1 MFIKKIFNL
10 SENINLRIYILL
22 LLFEIKVIY
31 SINSAKKISAYR
43 DESLSLDNENPM
55 KLYYYLNT
63 KFQQEKNY
71 DIILQFKN
79 ILKVASDIEIYVYT
93 SNTYIYNMDN
103 LIKKNDTTNEL
114 MNYQKKFELNST
126 NENYS
131 EYSLTQKDFDEN
143 INITFYQYY
152 YILFVK
158 GNNNNNFKSTFLI
171 FNTLDIIESY
181 PNDFS
186 NQIYYRYENNYNINN
201 YIFKINT
208 KSGFNKNLNIQFL
221 SYYENSLFNL
231 EVYKKIN
238 GNDTRIYSLQNF
250 NILDHAI
257 PVNDTQLLY
266 INLSFIQKHEK
277 GSRRDPFSI
286 FFEISNS
293 FNYLNI
299 QKVPEKSTCFT
310 FMAKKEIYFYF
321 VIKNNTSGNGFNNQD
336 YFYILQSLSN
346 DEIPI
351 IGNYN
356 YFILEYF
363 IAKEKEYYDEND
375 INNDEINDL
384 IINNKENFIKL
395 NSIYDQDKSLY
406 FYKVNINNKNN
417 KNIDNKLMIIKM
429 YLNDNNIE
437 NKLKTKSIN
446 FRYLPLILLTD
457 EIYNYNSSYIAY
469 YKSNNYID
477 KIGYYYI
484 PIRNLQSNKIL
495 YCPYENT
502 MTLYFGE
509 LDISKNFILPS
520 LENQKIYIINPNN
533 STLFNGITIFTVNK
547 ISNYFLQYGD
557 IDENILSNI
566 NINNYRSNENM
577 NKEIKINDN
586 IKELYYFNMYY
597 FNDSFIIDI
606 SVIFGNVSMEYLS
619 LDSLSDYDKNLYN
632 IFPLNKQYLNK
643 YIKTI
648 NCPVLVETSN
658 IEIIRIINNNY
669 SLKNGSSN
677 NYNKSLFYI
686 NKYKVYSEVE
696 ENKLIPL
703 FISSGDIFSKFK
715 INTNLLNVE
724 IKYKFFLNDR
734 NPLNKDSKEY
744 NISLS
749 LNNETF
755 YLAGIGENSFHTGT
769 VNLAKFNQI
778 RVTNIC
784 NKNILFWVQLG
795 SFVENDYEIFYASQ
809 KPYNGM
815 MSTSKIYLFVF
826 DFINIL
832 NKKDIGL
839 YPYKFVFNFEK
850 PNSSKCNGYY
860 RQSLV
865 NKNVDSL
872 NLIFIP
878 TSINSIY
885 YDITTSENIISIDD
899 DLNLEELD
907 YILNRNKH
915 LYLNTIIRP
924 IIGYL
929 RVNFYMEYKY
939 ELTDKKNELASFD
952 FDESIYSIRYKLA
965 DANKNK
971 YLLFQVLSCN
981 YYKDFNVLFFKENSN
996 ISYSLFKNYDNSKI
1010 GNISQENIYGYIN
1023 LENIYEEKDS
1033 IFLGVVRPGKLF
1045 VRYTYTN
1052 SKIDANFINSL
1063 YEENKFQYNI
1073 NIEKIRKVENKDVFS
1088 ISFEPFLKNAITNY
1102 FILTLNEKEND
1113 IINECQFLSY
1123 LYNYKN
1129 KNKVFSVDS
1138 ISNTK
1143 DNIFINSLDY
1153 KKYISFKDEGIS
1165 DRISRELTFETF
1177 GNYKIYILAEE
1188 LESYS
1193 LYKLLGV
1200 KTYSYVNDGNEM
1212 VEEEDENE
1220 VSWILIML
1228 IIVLSLLIIILS
1240 AFIIYH
1246 QMRKENI
1253 NQIIKFMN
1261 LPKSDSANL
1270 SKNNLLL
1277 SINKNE
1283 DLNDSNNNLLFPIL
1297 NNSEYKENNSQEDNN
1312 IKNENINKNN
1322 NEDNNMEIDEEEKS
1336 EPPPPA
1342 ITAYPNE
1349 NSISEM
1355 LEEIKHKDSDK
1366 KIDEENMYTNA
1377 GTDLTD
1383 QGTSKEE

>member
-1 MFIKKIFNL
+1 MFIKKLFNL
-10 SENINLRIYILL
+10 SKNINFSIYILL
-22 LLFEIKVIY
+22 LLFELKAIY
-31 SINSAKKISAYR
+31 GINSAKKIYIYR

-55 KLYYYLNT
+55 KLYYYQNT

-79 ILKVASDIEIYVYT
+79 ILKVASDIHIYVYT

-103 LIKKNDTTNEL
+103 LIKKNETTNEL

-131 EYSLTQKDFDEN
+131 EYSLTQIDFDEN
-143 INITFYQYY
+143 VNITFYQYY
-152 YILFVK
+152 YFAFLK
-158 GNNNNNFKSTFLI
+158 GNNNNIFQSTFLL

-208 KSGFNKNLNIQFL
+208 KSVLNKNLNIQFL
-221 SYYENSLFNL
+221 SYYENTLFNI
-231 EVYKKIN
+231 EVFKKVN
-238 GNDTRIYSLQNF
+238 GNDTQIYSLENF
-250 NILDHAI
+250 NTLDHSI
-257 PVNDTQLLY
+257 SINDSQLLY
-266 INLSFIQKHEK
+266 INLSFVQKHEK
-277 GSRRDPFSI
+277 GSRKDPFSI

-293 FNYLNI
+293 HNYLNF
-299 QKVPEKSTCFT
+299 QKVPEKSTGFT
-310 FMAKKEIYFYF
+310 FMAKKEIYFYS
-321 VIKNNTSGNGFNNQD
+321 VIKNNTIGNGFNNQY
-336 YFYILQSLSN
+336 YFYILQFLSN
-346 DEIPI
+346 DDISI
-351 IGNYN
+351 SSDYD

-363 IAKEKEYYDEND
+363 IALEKEYYDEND
-375 INNDEINDL
+375 INNDEINEL
-384 IINNKENFIKL
+384 ITNNNKNFVKL
-395 NSIYDQDKSLY
+395 NSIYDQTKSLY
-406 FYKVNINNKNN
+406 FYKINLSNKKN
-417 KNIDNKLMIIKM
+417 KNITNKLMIIKM
-429 YLNDNNIE
+429 HLNDDDIK

-446 FRYLPLILLTD
+446 FRYLPLIILTD
-457 EIYNYNSSYIAY
+457 KLYNYNSSYLTY
-469 YKSNNYID
+469 YKSSNYID

-484 PIRNLQSNKIL
+484 PIRNLNSNKIL

-509 LDISKNFILPS
+509 LDISKNSILPS

-533 STLFNGITIFTVNK
+533 SMLFNGITILTINK
-547 ISNYFLQYGD
+547 NNNYFLQYGD
-557 IDENILSNI
+557 IDENILGNI

-597 FNDSFIIDI
+597 FNDSLVIDI

-619 LDSLSDYDKNLYN
+619 LDSLSDYDKNFYN

-648 NCPVLVETSN
+648 NKPVLIETSN

-669 SLKNGSSN
+669 SRKNDSLN

-703 FISSGDIFSKFK
+703 FISSGDTFAKFK

-724 IKYKFFLNDR
+724 IKYKFFINDR
-734 NPLNKDSKEY
+734 NPLNEDSKEY

-749 LNNETF
+749 LNDETF
-755 YLAGIGENSFHTGT
+755 YLSGNGENSFHTGT
-769 VNLAKFNQI
+769 VNLVRFNQI
-778 RVTNIC
+778 KVTNIC

-795 SFVENDYEIFYASQ
+795 SFVEKDYEIFYASQ

-839 YPYKFVFNFEK
+839 YPYKFIFNFEK

-865 NKNVDSL
+865 NKNFDAL
-872 NLIFIP
+872 NFIFTP

-885 YDITTSENIISIDD
+885 YDVTTSENIISIDD

-907 YILNRNKH
+907 YILNRNRN

-924 IIGYL
+924 INGYL

-939 ELTDKKNELASFD
+939 DLTNKKNELVSFN
-952 FDESIYSIRYKLA
+952 FDESIYSINYKLA
-965 DANKNK
+965 DANNNK
-971 YLLFQVLSCN
+971 YLLFQVLSCD

-996 ISYSLFKNYDNSKI
+996 ISNSLFKNYDNNKI
-1010 GNISQENIYGYIN
+1010 GNISQENIFGYIN
-1023 LENIYEEKDS
+1023 LENFNEEKDS
-1033 IFLGVVRPGKLF
+1033 MFLKVVKPGKLF
-1045 VRYTYTN
+1045 VRYIYTN
-1052 SKIDANFINSL
+1052 SKIDINFINFL
-1063 YEENKFQYNI
+1063 YEESKFQYNI
-1073 NIEKIRKVENKDVFS
+1073 NIEKIRKVENKDIFS
-1088 ISFEPFLKNAITNY
+1088 ISFEPFLKNTITNY
-1102 FILTLNEKEND
+1102 FILTLNEKENN

-1129 KNKVFSVDS
+1129 KNKVFS
-1138 ISNTK
+1138 IEPNINK
-1143 DNIFINSLDY
+1143 NENIFINELNY

-1188 LESYS
+1188 LENYS

-1200 KTYSYVNDGNEM
+1200 KTYSYINDRNE
-1212 VEEEDENE
+1212 VIEKEDENE
-1220 VSWILIML
+1220 VSGILIML
-1228 IIVLSLLIIILS
+1228 IIVLSLLIIILTV
-1240 AFIIYH
+1240 FIIYH
-1246 QMRKENI
+1246 HMRKENI

-1261 LPKSDSANL
+1261 LPKNESTNL

-1283 DLNDSNNNLLFPIL
+1283 NLNDSSNNLFFPIL
-1297 NNSEYKENNSQEDNN
+1297 NNNENKENNSQDNDN
-1312 IKNENINKNN
+1312 EKNENMNNAN
-1322 NEDNNMEIDEEEKS
+1322 NEDNNNEIDEEKS

-1342 ITAYPNE
+1342 ITAFPNE
-1349 NSISEM
+1349 NNISEM

-1377 GTDLTD
+1377 GTDLTS
-1383 QGTSKEE
+1383 QGENKEE

>member
-1 MFIKKIFNL
+1 M
-10 SENINLRIYILL
+10 
-22 LLFEIKVIY
+22 KV
-31 SINSAKKISAYR
+31 
-43 DESLSLDNENPM
+43 
-55 KLYYYLNT
+55 YYYQNN

-79 ILKVASDIEIYVYT
+79 ILKVDGDIYIYVYA
-93 SNTYIYNMDN
+93 SDTYIYNMDS
-103 LIKKNDTTNEL
+103 LIKKNETTNEF
-114 MNYQKKFELNST
+114 MNYQKKFQLNST
-126 NENYS
+126 NENYT
-131 EYSLTQKDFDEN
+131 EYSLTQIDFDEN

-158 GNNNNNFKSTFLI
+158 GNNNNNFQSIFLL

-201 YIFKINT
+201 YIFKIDT

-221 SYYENSLFNL
+221 SYYENTLFNI
-231 EVYKKIN
+231 EIYKKIN
-238 GNDTRIYSLQNF
+238 GNDTHIYSLKNF
-250 NILDHAI
+250 NILDHGI
-257 PVNDTQLLY
+257 PINDTQILY

-277 GSRRDPFSI
+277 GSRKDPFSI
-286 FFEISNS
+286 LFEISNS

-299 QKVPEKSTCFT
+299 QKVPEKSTGFT

-321 VIKNNTSGNGFNNQD
+321 VIKNNTSSNGLYNQD
-336 YFYILQSLSN
+336 YFYILQFLSK
-346 DEIPI
+346 DEISFL
-351 IGNYN
+351 NDYNYYN

-363 IAKEKEYYDEND
+363 IAKEKEYFDENN
-375 INNDEINDL
+375 INNNEINDL
-384 IINNKENFIKL
+384 IINKKQNFTRL

-406 FYKVNINNKNN
+406 FYKVDINNKNN
-417 KNIDNKLMIIKM
+417 KDIDNKLLIIKM
-429 YLNDNNIE
+429 YLNDNNNE
-437 NKLKTKSIN
+437 NKLKIKSIN
-446 FRYLPLILLTD
+446 FRYLPLILLK
-457 EIYNYNSSYIAY
+457 EQIYNYKNSYIEY

-484 PIRNLQSNKIL
+484 PIRNLKSNKIL

-502 MTLYFGE
+502 MALYFGE
-509 LDISKNFILPS
+509 LDISKNLILPS

-533 STLFNGITIFTVNK
+533 STLFNGITILTVNK
-547 ISNYFLQYGD
+547 NSNYFLQYGD
-557 IDENILSNI
+557 IDESILNNIY
-566 NINNYRSNENM
+566 INNYRTNENM

-597 FNDSFIIDI
+597 FNDSFIIDV
-606 SVIFGNVSMEYLS
+606 SVIFGNVSIEYLS

-632 IFPLNKQYLNK
+632 IFPFNKQNINK
-643 YIKTI
+643 YIKAI
-648 NCPVLVETSN
+648 NKPILIETSN
-658 IEIIRIINNNY
+658 IEIIRIINNKY
-669 SLKNGSSN
+669 SNKNDSSN
-677 NYNKSLFYI
+677 YHNKSLFYI
-686 NKYKVYSEVE
+686 NKYKVYYEVE
-696 ENKLIPL
+696 ENELIPL
-703 FISSGDIFSKFK
+703 FISSGDVFSKFK
-715 INTNLLNVE
+715 INTNLLNAE
-724 IKYKFFLNDR
+724 IKYKFFINDR
-734 NPLNKDSKEY
+734 NPLNEDSKEY

-749 LNNETF
+749 LNDETF
-755 YLAGIGENSFHTGT
+755 YLSGNGGNSFHTGN
-769 VNLAKFNQI
+769 VSLARYNQI
-778 RVTNIC
+778 KVTNIC

-795 SFVENDYEIFYASQ
+795 SFFENDYEIFYASQ
-809 KPYNGM
+809 RPYNGM
-815 MSTSKIYLFVF
+815 IQTSKIYLFVF
-826 DFINIL
+826 DYINIL

-865 NKNVDSL
+865 NKNFDAL
-872 NLIFIP
+872 NYIFTP

-907 YILNRNKH
+907 YILNRDRN
-915 LYLNTIIRP
+915 LYLNTIIRQ
-924 IIGYL
+924 INGYL

-939 ELTDKKNELASFD
+939 DLTDKKNELSSFY
-952 FDESIYSIRYKLA
+952 FDDSIYSIRYKLA
-965 DANKNK
+965 EANKK

-996 ISYSLFKNYDNSKI
+996 ISYSLFKNSDNNKI

-1023 LENIYEEKDS
+1023 IENLNEDKDS
-1033 IFLGVVRPGKLF
+1033 MFLGVVRPGKLF
-1045 VRYTYTN
+1045 IRYTYTN
-1052 SKIDANFINSL
+1052 SKIDINFINSL
-1063 YEENKFQYNI
+1063 YEESKFQYNI
-1073 NIEKIRKVENKDVFS
+1073 NIEKIRKVENKDIFS

-1102 FILTLNEKEND
+1102 FILTLNEKEKD

-1129 KNKVFSVDS
+1129 KNRIFS
-1138 ISNTK
+1138 IEPNPNK
-1143 DNIFINSLDY
+1143 NGNIFINTLNY

-1200 KTYSYVNDGNEM
+1200 KTYSYVNDGNGNEII
-1212 VEEEDENE
+1212 EEEDENE

-1228 IIVLSLLIIILS
+1228 IILLSLLIIILS

-1246 QMRKENI
+1246 YKRKENI

-1261 LPKSDSANL
+1261 LPKNDSANL
-1270 SKNNLLL
+1270 GKNNLLL

-1283 DLNDSNNNLLFPIL
+1283 NLDNSNNNLIFPIL
-1297 NNSEYKENNSQEDNN
+1297 NNSEYKEDNLQENNDV
-1312 IKNENINKNN
+1312 KNENINKDN
-1322 NEDNNMEIDEEEKS
+1322 NEENNIEIDEEKS

-1342 ITAYPNE
+1342 ITAFPNE
-1349 NSISEM
+1349 NNISEM

-1383 QGTSKEE
+1383 RGFNKEE

>member
-10 SENINLRIYILL
+10 SENINFRIFILL
-22 LLFEIKVIY
+22 LFFEIKAIY
-31 SINSAKKISAYR
+31 SINSAKKIYSYR
-43 DESLSLDNENPM
+43 DESLFLDNENPI
-55 KLYYYLNT
+55 KLYYYQNT

-79 ILKVASDIEIYVYT
+79 ILKQACDVHIYVYT

-103 LIKKNDTTNEL
+103 LIKQNETTNEF
-114 MNYQKKFELNST
+114 MDYQKKLELNST
-126 NENYS
+126 NQNYS
-131 EYSLTQKDFDEN
+131 EYSLTFDFDEN

-152 YILFVK
+152 YILFIK
-158 GNNNNNFKSTFLI
+158 EDNNNNFESTFLL

-181 PNDFS
+181 PNDFY
-186 NQIYYRYENNYNINN
+186 NQIYYRYENNYIINN

-208 KSGFNKNLNIQFL
+208 KSSFNKNLNIQFL

-238 GNDTRIYSLQNF
+238 EIDTQIYSLQNF
-250 NILDHAI
+250 NSLDHSI
-257 PVNDTQLLY
+257 PINDTQILY

-277 GSRRDPFSI
+277 GSRNDPFSI

-293 FNYLNI
+293 YNYLNI
-299 QKVPEKSTCFT
+299 QKVPEKSTGFT
-310 FMAKKEIYFYF
+310 FMTKKEIYFYF
-321 VIKNNTSGNGFNNQD
+321 VIRNNTSSNGYYNLD
-336 YFYILQSLSN
+336 YFYILQFLST

-351 IGNYN
+351 LNN

-384 IINNKENFIKL
+384 IINNKQNFNKL
-395 NSIYDQDKSLY
+395 NSIYDQGKSLY
-406 FYKVNINNKNN
+406 FYKLDINNKNN
-417 KNIDNKLMIIKM
+417 KNIENKLIIIKM

-437 NKLKTKSIN
+437 NKLKAKSIN
-446 FRYLPLILLTD
+446 FRHLPLILLTD
-457 EIYNYNSSYIAY
+457 KIYNYNTSYIGY

-484 PIRNLQSNKIL
+484 PIRNLKSNKIL

-502 MTLYFGE
+502 MALYFGE
-509 LDISKNFILPS
+509 LDISKNLILPS

-533 STLFNGITIFTVNK
+533 STLFNGITILTVNK
-547 ISNYFLQYGD
+547 NNNYFLQYGD
-557 IDENILSNI
+557 IDESILNNI

-597 FNDSFIIDI
+597 FNDSFILDI

-619 LDSLSDYDKNLYN
+619 LDSLSDYDKNFYN

-648 NCPVLVETSN
+648 NNPVLVETSN
-658 IEIIRIINNNY
+658 IEIIRIINNKY
-669 SLKNGSSN
+669 SFKNDSSN

-686 NKYKVYSEVE
+686 NKYKVYSEIE

-715 INTNLLNVE
+715 ISTNLLNAE
-724 IKYKFFLNDR
+724 IKYKFFINDR
-734 NPLNKDSKEY
+734 NPLNEDSKAY
-744 NISLS
+744 NISIS
-749 LNNETF
+749 LNDETF
-755 YLAGIGENSFHTGT
+755 YLSGNGGNSFHKGT
-769 VNLAKFNQI
+769 VSLARFKQI

-795 SFVENDYEIFYASQ
+795 SFAENDYEIFYASQ

-832 NKKDIGL
+832 KKKDIGL

-865 NKNVDSL
+865 NKNFDAQ
-872 NLIFIP
+872 NFIFNP

-899 DLNLEELD
+899 DLNLEELE
-907 YILNRNKH
+907 YILNKN
-915 LYLNTIIRP
+915 LYLNTIIRQ
-924 IIGYL
+924 INGYL

-939 ELTDKKNELASFD
+939 DLTDKKNELASFD
-952 FDESIYSIRYKLA
+952 FDESIYSISYKLA
-965 DANKNK
+965 EANKNK
-971 YLLFQVLSCN
+971 YLLFQVLSCD

-996 ISYSLFKNYDNSKI
+996 ISYSLFKNYDNNKI
-1010 GNISQENIYGYIN
+1010 GNISQENIFGYIN
-1023 LENIYEEKDS
+1023 LENISEEKDS
-1033 IFLGVVRPGKLF
+1033 MFLGVVRPGKLF

-1052 SKIDANFINSL
+1052 SKIDYNFINSL
-1063 YEENKFQYNI
+1063 YEESKFQYNI
-1073 NIEKIRKVENKDVFS
+1073 NIEKIRKVENKDIFS

-1129 KNKVFSVDS
+1129 KNRVFSVN
-1138 ISNTK
+1138 SNSNNK
-1143 DNIFINSLDY
+1143 IDNQFFNSLDY

-1200 KTYSYVNDGNEM
+1200 KTYSYINDGNE
-1212 VEEEDENE
+1212 VIEEENENE
-1220 VSWILIML
+1220 VSSILIML
-1228 IIVLSLLIIILS
+1228 IIVLSLLIIVLS
-1240 AFIIYH
+1240 VFIIYH
-1246 QMRKENI
+1246 HMRKENI

-1261 LPKSDSANL
+1261 LPKNDSVNL
-1270 SKNNLLL
+1270 GKNNLLL

-1283 DLNDSNNNLLFPIL
+1283 NLNNSNSSLLFPIL
-1297 NNSEYKENNSQEDNN
+1297 NNSEYKENNSQDNNN
-1312 IKNENINKNN
+1312 IKNENINKEN
-1322 NEDNNMEIDEEEKS
+1322 NEDNNLEIDEEKS

-1342 ITAYPNE
+1342 ITAFPNE
-1349 NSISEM
+1349 NNISEM

-1377 GTDLTD
+1377 GTDLTA
-1383 QGTSKEE
+1383 QGTNQ

>member
-10 SENINLRIYILL
+10 SKNTNFRIYILL
-22 LLFEIKVIY
+22 LIFELRTVY
-31 SINSAKKISAYR
+31 AINSAKKIFTYR

-55 KLYYYLNT
+55 KIYYYQNT

-79 ILKVASDIEIYVYT
+79 ILKVATYIHIYVYT

-103 LIKKNDTTNEL
+103 LIKKNETTNEL
-114 MNYQKKFELNST
+114 MNYQKKFEINST

-131 EYSLTQKDFDEN
+131 EYSLTQNDFDDN

-152 YILFVK
+152 YIVFVK
-158 GNNNNNFKSTFLI
+158 GNNNNDFQCTFFL

-238 GNDTRIYSLQNF
+238 GNDTSIYSLQNF
-250 NILDHAI
+250 STLDHAI
-257 PVNDTQLLY
+257 PINDTQLLY

-277 GSRRDPFSI
+277 GSRKDPFSI

-321 VIKNNTSGNGFNNQD
+321 VIKNNTSSNGFDNLD
-336 YFYILQSLSN
+336 YFFIIQFLSY
-346 DEIPI
+346 DEISI
-351 IGNYN
+351 TSNYD

-384 IINNKENFIKL
+384 IINNKQNFVKL
-395 NSIYDQDKSLY
+395 NSIYDQGKSLY
-406 FYKVNINNKNN
+406 FYKVDINNKNN
-417 KNIDNKLMIIKM
+417 KNIDNKLLIIKM
-429 YLNDNNIE
+429 YLNDNNKE
-437 NKLKTKSIN
+437 NKLKAKSIN
-446 FRYLPLILLTD
+446 FRYLPLILLT
-457 EIYNYNSSYIAY
+457 EKIYNYKSSYIGY

-484 PIRNLQSNKIL
+484 PIKNIISNKIL

-502 MTLYFGE
+502 MALYFGE
-509 LDISKNFILPS
+509 FDISKNYILPS
-520 LENQKIYIINPNN
+520 LENQKLYIINPNN
-533 STLFNGITIFTVNK
+533 STLFNGITILTVNK
-547 ISNYFLQYGD
+547 NSNYFLQYGD

-566 NINNYRSNENM
+566 NINNYRNNENM

-619 LDSLSDYDKNLYN
+619 LDSLSDYDKNFYN

-648 NCPVLVETSN
+648 NNPVLVEASN

-669 SLKNGSSN
+669 SFKNDSSN

-703 FISSGDIFSKFK
+703 FISSGDTFSKFK

-724 IKYKFFLNDR
+724 IKYKFFINDR
-734 NPLNKDSKEY
+734 NPLNEDSKTY

-749 LNNETF
+749 LNDETF
-755 YLAGIGENSFHTGT
+755 YLSGIGENSFHTGT

-795 SFVENDYEIFYASQ
+795 SLIENDYDIFYASQ

-865 NKNVDSL
+865 NKNFDAL
-872 NLIFIP
+872 NFIFTP
-878 TSINSIY
+878 TNINSIY

-907 YILNRNKH
+907 YILNRNRN

-939 ELTDKKNELASFD
+939 DLTDKKNELVSFD
-952 FDESIYSIRYKLA
+952 FDESIYSIKYKLA
-965 DANKNK
+965 GANKNK
-971 YLLFQVLSCN
+971 YLLFQVLSCD
-981 YYKDFNVLFFKENSN
+981 YYKDFNVVFLKENSN
-996 ISYSLFKNYDNSKI
+996 ISYSLFQNYDSNKI

-1023 LENIYEEKDS
+1023 LENISEEKDS
-1033 IFLGVVRPGKLF
+1033 MLLGVVRPGKLF

-1052 SKIDANFINSL
+1052 SKIDVNFINSL
-1063 YEENKFQYNI
+1063 YEERKFQYNI
-1073 NIEKIRKVENKDVFS
+1073 NIEKIKKVENKDIFS

-1113 IINECQFLSY
+1113 IVNECQFLSY
-1123 LYNYKN
+1123 LTNYKN
-1129 KNKVFSVDS
+1129 KNRVFSVDS
-1138 ISNTK
+1138 NSNTK
-1143 DNIFINSLDY
+1143 DNMAFNSLNY

-1200 KTYSYVNDGNEM
+1200 KTYSYINDGNEL

-1240 AFIIYH
+1240 VFIIYH
-1246 QMRKENI
+1246 HMRKENI

-1261 LPKSDSANL
+1261 LPKNDSANL
-1270 SKNNLLL
+1270 GKNNLLL
-1277 SINKNE
+1277 SINKSE

-1297 NNSEYKENNSQEDNN
+1297 NNSEYIENNSQGNN
-1312 IKNENINKNN
+1312 NDKNENINKDN
-1322 NEDNNMEIDEEEKS
+1322 NEDNNIEIDEEEKS

-1342 ITAYPNE
+1342 ITAFPNE

-1383 QGTSKEE
+1383 QGNNKEE